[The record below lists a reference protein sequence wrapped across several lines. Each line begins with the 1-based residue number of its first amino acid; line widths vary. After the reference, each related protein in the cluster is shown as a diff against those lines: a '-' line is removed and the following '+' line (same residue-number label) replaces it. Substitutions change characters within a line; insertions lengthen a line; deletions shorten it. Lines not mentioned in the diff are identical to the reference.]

1 MYISETNEW
10 NKAVQLAP
18 THNTQIVNYSEPT
31 WYTNIK
37 VS

>member
-10 NKAVQLAP
+10 NKAAQPAP
-18 THNTQIVNYSEPT
+18 THNMQIVNYSEPT
-31 WYTNIK
+31 QYINIK